1 MFMVFTFNDGVRLLG
16 ALFLGRLVISLWVLF
31 TFKDGV
37 RLFSQDIGKS
47 CGVRLTGDKFVGLV
61 HF

>member
-1 MFMVFTFNDGVRLLG
+1 MFIVFTFNDGVRLLG
-16 ALFLGRLVISLWVLF
+16 ALFSGTTGDKFVGLF

-37 RLFSQDIGKS
+37 RLFSQDIGES
-47 CGVRLTGDKFVGLV
+47 SGVRLTGDKFVGLV